1 MNKFKIFVGIFF
13 IVTSLLIAC
22 DDFFSP
28 TIEIFNKTETPTTVE
43 QEQNKSKKKEQKQE
57 NNSNQEIINQY

>member
-1 MNKFKIFVGIFF
+1 MNKLKIFVGIFF
-13 IVTSLLIAC
+13 ITASLLIAC

-28 TIEIFNKTETPTTVE
+28 TIEIFNKTETPTTVK

>member
-43 QEQNKSKKKEQKQE
+43 QAKKKEQKQE
-57 NNSNQEIINQY
+57 NNNNQEIINQY